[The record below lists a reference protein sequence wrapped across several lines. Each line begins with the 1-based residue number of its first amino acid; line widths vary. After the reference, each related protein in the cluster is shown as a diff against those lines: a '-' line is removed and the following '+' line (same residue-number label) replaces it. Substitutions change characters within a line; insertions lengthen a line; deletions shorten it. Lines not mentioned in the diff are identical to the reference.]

1 MRALVSRA
9 WCLRGNRHRLAIERQ
24 NHDGFEKRFHVFGV
38 PVGVLAAAG
47 TVPEFCRVH
56 GTLWSCAMEVPDT

>member
-1 MRALVSRA
+1 MLL
-9 WCLRGNRHRLAIERQ
+9 CRLAIERQ

-56 GTLWSCAMEVPDT
+56 GTLWRCAMEVPDT